1 MVEKNITKNLPGL
14 WRTDKSVAA
23 AVLLPPAAV
32 VVVIAPSEVCIELF
46 MMKKQQALTKNGVLD
61 GVKSNGVENYMFLNC
76 M

>member
-14 WRTDKSVAA
+14 WRTDKSVA
-23 AVLLPPAAV
+23 VLLPPAAV
-32 VVVIAPSEVCIELF
+32 VVVVIAPSEICIELF